1 MQPKQTAATWDSSK
15 AWLPSLG
22 TERKATVLGDGQHLL
37 ISSSVLYLG
46 AT

>member
-1 MQPKQTAATWDSSK
+1 MWDPSK

-22 TERKATVLGDGQHLL
+22 TGRKATVLGDSQHLL

-46 AT
+46 GT